1 MALSIWRYS
10 HFILAVSTALF
21 LILASV
27 SGVILAFQPISQ
39 ASKSYVVSNLEDISL
54 DQTLSVLQKEYNE
67 ILELEV
73 TPSNGLKTSI
83 INEKG
88 DHLEFYI
95 NPLTAKKIGDIEK
108 VSPIF
113 KWTTNLHRSLFLKS
127 TGRFFVG
134 LVSFLLCIIAITG
147 LVLVIKR
154 QGGVLKL
161 FSAVK
166 ETSFNERYHVI
177 FGRLFLIPMLII
189 AGTGVYL
196 SAEKFSLLPKH
207 TIQHNYNTIFQ
218 STIENSSIS
227 EFSIFKNTKLNNLRK
242 LTFPFSN
249 DAEDYFEVSLKNK
262 EVLVH
267 QYTAEI
273 ISEVSY
279 PMIQMASQFS
289 LKLHTG
295 YGSVIWSFVLL
306 LSSLSILFFIY
317 SGIKISVKRIFKSR
331 INFKD
336 IDKDE
341 CDIVLLVGSETGNTF
356 VFAKDFCKSLIKAG
370 KKVFLSSLNE
380 YTTYAKASQI
390 IVFTATYGDGDAPS
404 NAKHFEGVFK
414 ALSPINKMQFSVVG
428 FGSKLYDKYCHY
440 AVKAD
445 ALFHKSTDFQ
455 PLLPLVKINDQS
467 QSAFNTWVA
476 QWSKS
481 TKIPLQFKIGEER
494 RRKSKFTVVKRTDL
508 DSDHTF
514 ILELEPKEN
523 SSFQS
528 GDLLSIAPEYD
539 KKERLY
545 SIASIGTRI
554 VLSIKKHN
562 MGICSLQLSALR
574 CNDTITASI
583 KQNPGFHLPKEAKEV
598 ILIANGTGIAPFLG
612 MLNEEKSV
620 KPKTYLFWGGRT
632 QQSFKT
638 YEDLINKAFRA
649 QNLSGLFLNFS
660 KEENQRKYVQDG
672 LIERKDLVSKVLK
685 SGGTVMICGSL
696 VMKNGV
702 LKALDQIS
710 KEKLDLA
717 VDVLEMKGQILTDCY

>member
-295 YGSVIWSFVLL
+295 YGSVI
-306 LSSLSILFFIY
+306 
-317 SGIKISVKRIFKSR
+317 
-331 INFKD
+331 
-336 IDKDE
+336 
-341 CDIVLLVGSETGNTF
+341 
-356 VFAKDFCKSLIKAG
+356 
-370 KKVFLSSLNE
+370 
-380 YTTYAKASQI
+380 
-390 IVFTATYGDGDAPS
+390 
-404 NAKHFEGVFK
+404 
-414 ALSPINKMQFSVVG
+414 
-428 FGSKLYDKYCHY
+428 
-440 AVKAD
+440 
-445 ALFHKSTDFQ
+445 
-455 PLLPLVKINDQS
+455 
-467 QSAFNTWVA
+467 
-476 QWSKS
+476 
-481 TKIPLQFKIGEER
+481 
-494 RRKSKFTVVKRTDL
+494 
-508 DSDHTF
+508 
-514 ILELEPKEN
+514 
-523 SSFQS
+523 
-528 GDLLSIAPEYD
+528 
-539 KKERLY
+539 
-545 SIASIGTRI
+545 
-554 VLSIKKHN
+554 
-562 MGICSLQLSALR
+562 
-574 CNDTITASI
+574 
-583 KQNPGFHLPKEAKEV
+583 
-598 ILIANGTGIAPFLG
+598 
-612 MLNEEKSV
+612 
-620 KPKTYLFWGGRT
+620 
-632 QQSFKT
+632 
-638 YEDLINKAFRA
+638 
-649 QNLSGLFLNFS
+649 
-660 KEENQRKYVQDG
+660 
-672 LIERKDLVSKVLK
+672 
-685 SGGTVMICGSL
+685 
-696 VMKNGV
+696 
-702 LKALDQIS
+702 
-710 KEKLDLA
+710 
-717 VDVLEMKGQILTDCY
+717 